1 MLNLNSFLVDLSNG
15 MNLEDIKRYYK
26 IDNNEL
32 KSILVDYNN
41 EINSDN
47 KEEFLF
53 FEEEGNFEL
62 LIELGFSNLI
72 GEWKCLKI
80 IFIEWVKKS

>member
-1 MLNLNSFLVDLSNG
+1 MLNLNSF
-15 MNLEDIKRYYK
+15 
-26 IDNNEL
+26 
-32 KSILVDYNN
+32 LVDYNN

-72 GEWKCLKI
+72 GE
-80 IFIEWVKKS
+80 

>member
-72 GEWKCLKI
+72 GEWICLKI

>member
-1 MLNLNSFLVDLSNG
+1 MLNLNSFLVDLNNG
-15 MNLEDIKRYYK
+15 FSLEDIKRYYK

-72 GEWKCLKI
+72 GE
-80 IFIEWVKKS
+80 